1 MAKNLD
7 NVRIENQ
14 DLKIKVHELNQQLSE
29 IQGEMKIFKEDY
41 TLMKNTYESKL
52 DAKFACDIEMKEG
65 KPISLDATTEANF
78 GSDKD
83 A

>member
-1 MAKNLD
+1 
-7 NVRIENQ
+7 
-14 DLKIKVHELNQQLSE
+14 
-29 IQGEMKIFKEDY
+29 MKIFKEDY